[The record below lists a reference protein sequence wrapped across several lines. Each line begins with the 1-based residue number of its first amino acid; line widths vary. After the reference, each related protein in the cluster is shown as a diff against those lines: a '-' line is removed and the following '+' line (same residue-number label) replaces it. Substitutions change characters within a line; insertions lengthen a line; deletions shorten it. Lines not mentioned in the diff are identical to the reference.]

1 MRPTWKTAV
10 LLVLLCGTPASA
22 QLPEDFENLQVLP
35 KEIDARKLTGIMRSY
50 AGALGVRC
58 WYCHV
63 GEEGKPLSEFDFASD
78 EKPEKRIA
86 REMMKLAAE
95 INARLAKIDL
105 QHDPSLEV
113 KCATCHHGLARPEP
127 IGDILR
133 ARYEAQGL
141 DAALARYAELRE
153 EYYGRYAYD
162 FGQGPLNMFAEDLGR
177 REKLQEALAVQ
188 LKNAEYHPEA
198 DFVQFSLGEIYRRLG
213 DREQAATHYRRALEL
228 SPGNPFYTRALKQLE
243 GD

>member
-1 MRPTWKTAV
+1 MRPTWKVAV
-10 LLVLLCGTPASA
+10 LLMLFGGAPASA
-22 QLPEDFENLQVLP
+22 QLPEDFTNLKVLP
-35 KEIDARKLTGIMRSY
+35 KEIDARELTGIMRSY

-58 WYCHV
+58 WFCHV

-78 EKPEKRIA
+78 EKPEKGIA
-86 REMMKLAAE
+86 REMMKLVVE
-95 INARLAKIDL
+95 INARLAKVDL

-127 IGDILR
+127 IGDILQ
-133 ARYEAQGL
+133 ARYDAGGIE
-141 DAALARYAELRE
+141 AALARYAELHD

-162 FGQGPLNMFAEDLGR
+162 FGQGPLNMFAEALGR
-177 REKLQEALAVQ
+177 QGKHEDALTVQ

-198 DFVQFSLGEIYRRLG
+198 DFVQFSLGEMYRRMG
-213 DREQAATHYRRALEL
+213 DEEQAATHYRRALEL

-243 GD
+243 AD